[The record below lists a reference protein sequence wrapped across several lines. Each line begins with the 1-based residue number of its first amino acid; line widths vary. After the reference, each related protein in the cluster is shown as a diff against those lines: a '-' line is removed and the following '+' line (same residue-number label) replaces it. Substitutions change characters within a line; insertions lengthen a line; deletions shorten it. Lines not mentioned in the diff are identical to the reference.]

1 MNNID
6 LNGQIAVVTGAV
18 KGIGRCL
25 VDHLNRAGASVIAW
39 DNDGDGLAAL
49 APEVAASAVVDISQ
63 GDQIQ
68 HATAAATNSFG
79 KIDILINNAGIVGP
93 PKALLDYPE
102 DAWRAVVD
110 IDLTGTFLCCQ
121 SVVPV
126 MVGQKYG
133 RVVNIASIAGKEG
146 TPMLSAY
153 SAAKAGVIA
162 MTKVLGR
169 EVAETGVLVNCVAPA
184 AIETDM
190 ARDQDPEV
198 LRYMIEKSPMKRLG
212 TVDEVAAMATWLASA
227 DCSFSTGAV
236 FDLTGGRASY

>member
-1 MNNID
+1 MNSID
-6 LNGQIAVVTGAV
+6 LNGQIAIVTGAA

-25 VDHLNRAGASVIAW
+25 VDHLNRAGANVIAW
-39 DNDGDGLAAL
+39 DSDSSGLAAL
-49 APEVAASAVVDISQ
+49 STEVAATAVVDIAQ
-63 GDQIQ
+63 ADQV
-68 HATAAATNSFG
+68 HAATQAANTAFG
-79 KIDILINNAGIVGP
+79 KIDVLINNAGIVGP
-93 PKALLDYPE
+93 PESLLNYPE
-102 DAWRAVVD
+102 DVWRAVVD

-121 SVVPV
+121 AVVPT
-126 MVGQKYG
+126 MIAQGYG

-169 EVAETGVLVNCVAPA
+169 EIAETGVLVNCVAPA
-184 AIETDM
+184 AVQTDM

-198 LRYMIEKSPMKRLG
+198 LKYMIEKSPMKRLG
-212 TVDEVAAMATWLASA
+212 KVDEVAAMVTWLASA